1 MTLCRY
7 SVKFTPDELEKLAKL
22 TAKAE
27 EISRLNT
34 MRIETRIKSLDAAH
48 RHYSDATILYHEA
61 ILRLAPDP
69 DDDFET
75 AFNKSRKFTA
85 IEDDF
90 TDAST
95 RLNFE
100 IREADRLGYIIKL

>member
-1 MTLCRY
+1 MH
-7 SVKFTPDELEKLAKL
+7 FTPEELERLAKL
-22 TAKAE
+22 TEKAE

-34 MRIETRIKSLDAAH
+34 MRIETRIKSLDFAH
-48 RHYSDATILYHEA
+48 RHYSDAIILYHEA
-61 ILRLAPDP
+61 IIRLAEDA

-75 AFNKSRKFTA
+75 ASNKSRKFTA

-90 TDAST
+90 TEAST

-100 IREADRLGYIIKL
+100 IREAVKLGYIKL